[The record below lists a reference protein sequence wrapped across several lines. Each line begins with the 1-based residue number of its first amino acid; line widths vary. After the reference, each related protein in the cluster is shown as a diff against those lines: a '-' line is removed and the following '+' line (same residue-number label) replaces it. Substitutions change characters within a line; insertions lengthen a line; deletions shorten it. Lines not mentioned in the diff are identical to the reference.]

1 MEADRGA
8 LGVKQENGIFLFVQ
22 VTLEFRPLGEGTGWG
37 CSIIHTGDA
46 GAAEAVAGAVETK
59 KHIGKLSNHD
69 RG

>member
-46 GAAEAVAGAVETK
+46 GAAEAVGW
-59 KHIGKLSNHD
+59 L
-69 RG
+69 